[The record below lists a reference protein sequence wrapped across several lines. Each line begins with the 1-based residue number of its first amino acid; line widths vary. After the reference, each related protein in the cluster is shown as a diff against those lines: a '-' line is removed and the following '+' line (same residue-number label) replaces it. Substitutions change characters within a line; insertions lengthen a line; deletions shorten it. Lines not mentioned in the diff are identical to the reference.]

1 MSESPA
7 ADDNTG
13 TNSIW
18 IKAPVVAQRL
28 GILEVTRLPLGRKT
42 QRHTFRMLLSSRIG
56 GGCRNEQTRHEKI
69 LPDETAERSSHFGL
83 GSQQSGGTRQL
94 TFTGIEAGLS
104 TCNRRI
110 HPMVLI

>member
-28 GILEVTRLPLGRKT
+28 GILEVTRLPLGRKNGHLGDLKYAPRK
-42 QRHTFRMLLSSRIG
+42 QRAFRNALLSYALSYPSPT
-56 GGCRNEQTRHEKI
+56 E
-69 LPDETAERSSHFGL
+69 LHF
-83 GSQQSGGTRQL
+83 
-94 TFTGIEAGLS
+94 
-104 TCNRRI
+104 
-110 HPMVLI
+110 